1 MFYNRVNFV
10 NFGKYLESILTSIYN
25 TKKMHYDGSVSH
37 GGSNEV
43 VDVRWIFLEN
53 WSRKIEKTLIIHKTK
68 MTQQEDINQEVPLI
82 KKNPFA

>member
-25 TKKMHYDGSVSH
+25 TKKMHYEGSVSH

-43 VDVRWIFLEN
+43 VDVR
-53 WSRKIEKTLIIHKTK
+53 
-68 MTQQEDINQEVPLI
+68 
-82 KKNPFA
+82 